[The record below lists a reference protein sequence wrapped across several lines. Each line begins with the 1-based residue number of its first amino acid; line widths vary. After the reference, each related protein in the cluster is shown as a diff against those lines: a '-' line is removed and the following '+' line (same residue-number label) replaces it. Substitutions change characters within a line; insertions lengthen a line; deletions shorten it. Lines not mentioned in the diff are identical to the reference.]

1 MPTSRFELNSLAQRW
16 LRARDRAPHGDSPE
30 GPDWQAWLLRR
41 MSRAEIVDVGGVF
54 LDRAILRQRFACVA
68 DRCAPGPSR
77 GRLKSCCA
85 DALVPLSLAEEQ
97 RLRQVGPAL
106 STFLRRREP
115 RLEAVPGRAFFR
127 SPAEPAL
134 ARPGGRCVF
143 SRIDSAGRIR
153 CALHAFSRAARLD
166 RGAIQPLSCR
176 LFPLI
181 VVGLPRNR
189 VALTL
194 VARHTHRLVSA
205 PAPDRYPCLSDPSL
219 PLLTDSLRS
228 DLDWLFG
235 RGFARAL
242 ASRA

>member
-1 MPTSRFELNSLAQRW
+1 MSVSRFELNPLAKRW
-16 LRARDRAPHGDSPE
+16 LRARDRAPQRDSAE
-30 GPDWQAWLLRR
+30 GPDWQTWLLRQ

-54 LDRAILRQRFACVA
+54 LDRAILRQRFACVS

-85 DALVPLSLAEEQ
+85 DAQVLLSHAEEQ

-106 STFLRRREP
+106 STYLSRRET
-115 RLEAVPGRAFFR
+115 RLGALEGRAFFC
-127 SPAEPAL
+127 SAGEPAL

-143 SRIDSAGRIR
+143 SRIDRAGRIR
-153 CALHAFSRAARLD
+153 CALHAFSKVARLD

-181 VVGLPRNR
+181 AVGLPRNG

-219 PLLTDSLRS
+219 PPLIDSMRS